1 MLKQENKYILEI
13 KKTVIALLKD
23 EKVKVMLFGSRA
35 RGNNYPYS
43 DVDVGILPTGK
54 FDEKKLTLLKETIE
68 NLPIPYKIEIVNLS
82 ETSEK
87 FKNEVLKDAIIW
99 KD

>member
-68 NLPIPYKIEIVNLS
+68 NLPIPYKIES
-82 ETSEK
+82 
-87 FKNEVLKDAIIW
+87 
-99 KD
+99 